1 MKKALQDKKFLTTI
15 FTLALPIIIQSF
27 ITTSL
32 NLIDN
37 VMVGRLGETAIASVG
52 LANQYI
58 FIFSLCIFGINSGA
72 GIFMSQFWGKKAI
85 DKIKTFLGI
94 DLSIGFIAS
103 AIFAILA
110 AFFPQGIMRIFSSD
124 IEVINAGVSYLRIV
138 AISCLF
144 VNFTQGYSS
153 ALRSTGEVKLP
164 MYGSL
169 LGVLSNA
176 FLNWVFIFGK
186 LGAPELGVNGA
197 ALATTI
203 ARGIEMMFIFLT
215 VYLGKNMVAAKVKE
229 MLNFNLE
236 TVKTYFVTSWSVIL
250 NELIWSI
257 GLSTYAVAYAKI
269 GTAAV
274 ATMQIANTLNNMFLV
289 FLSGM
294 ASAASIII
302 GNNIGAGDEERALDY
317 SNKIAKLSI
326 LSGFILGI
334 IVWITAPIVVRPF
347 SVTEETAQSVINVLR
362 IMAVFFTL
370 RSYNMVMIVGVF
382 RGGGDTTYAMTLQGC
397 TIWFYSV
404 PLAFI
409 GAMFLRLPIEIVF
422 ILVSSEEIIKA
433 IFQSRRLKTGKWL
446 KNVVASI

>member
-1 MKKALQDKKFLTTI
+1 VKKALQDKKFLKTI

-58 FIFSLCIFGINSGA
+58 FIFSLCIFGINSGV
-72 GIFMSQFWGKKAI
+72 GIFMSQFWGKKNLN
-85 DKIKTFLGI
+85 KIKAFLGI
-94 DLSIGFIAS
+94 DLTIGFIAS
-103 AIFAILA
+103 SFFAILA
-110 AFFPQGIMRIFSSD
+110 GIFPQLIMRIFSND
-124 IEVINAGVSYLRIV
+124 IEVINSGASYLRIV

-153 ALRSTGEVKLP
+153 ALRSTGQVKLP

-176 FLNWVFIFGK
+176 FLNWIFIFGK
-186 LGAPELGVNGA
+186 FGVPELGANGA
-197 ALATTI
+197 AVATTI
-203 ARGIEMMFIFLT
+203 ARFIEMMFIFLS
-215 VYLGKNMVAAKVKE
+215 VYLRKNIVSAKIKE
-229 MLNFNLE
+229 MTNFNIE
-236 TVKTYFVTSWSVIL
+236 TVKTYFTTSWSVIL

-257 GLSTYAVAYAKI
+257 GLSTYAVAYSKI
-269 GTAAV
+269 GTQAV

-294 ASAASIII
+294 ANAASIII

-317 SNKIAKLSI
+317 SNKIAQLSI
-326 LSGFILGI
+326 LSGLILGI
-334 IVWITAPIVVRPF
+334 VVWITAPMVIKPF
-347 SVTEETAQSVINVLR
+347 CVTEETAQSVINVLR

-382 RGGGDTTYAMTLQGC
+382 RGGGDTTYAMALQGC

-404 PLAFI
+404 PLSFI
-409 GAMFLRLPIEIVF
+409 GATIFKFSVEVVF
-422 ILVSSEEIIKA
+422 MLIASEDIIKA

-446 KNVVASI
+446 KNVVEAI